1 MWSTLS
7 LARPLG
13 WPLIAVLSLSLTQ
26 ASQAPRPMSFSA
38 TLTSIKVSARPGQV
52 ITRQFQL
59 TLDGDQ
65 ARSRFKAKVEDW
77 WRSEDGQQSFYGAP
91 GTLRRS
97 CARWTSL
104 NPVESNVEPGGTLV
118 VRITVTVPRELV
130 PGGYWCALTVDEVP
144 DPLASSAGVG
154 VRFAASVSTGI
165 FLYVDPVERDAS
177 ILDLKIDSTRIA
189 VKVRNQGNAPLG
201 IEGRLQFFVPGSSIP
216 AATIDLPRT
225 TVLTEPFVDGE
236 LSGLL
241 PSATALPS
249 GRYVV
254 RAILD
259 IGADHDI
266 GAEREITLT
275 RASSSNA
282 PVR

>member
-1 MWSTLS
+1 MLSTFS
-7 LARPLG
+7 LVRPLVCS
-13 WPLIAVLSLSLTQ
+13 LIAALAVTQ

-38 TLTSIKVSARPGQV
+38 TLTSIKVNARPGQV

-59 TLDGDQ
+59 TLDADQ
-65 ARSRFKAKVEDW
+65 PKSRFKARVEDW

-104 NPVESNVEPGGTLV
+104 NPVESTVEPGGTLV
-118 VRITVTVPRELV
+118 VRITVSVPRELV

-144 DPLASSAGVG
+144 DPLAPAAGVG
-154 VRFAASVSTGI
+154 IRFAASVSTGI
-165 FLYVDPVERDAS
+165 FLYVDPVERNAS
-177 ILDLKIDSTRIA
+177 ILDLLIDSDRIA

-201 IEGRLQFFVPGSSIP
+201 IDGRLQFFVRGSSTP
-216 AATIDLPRT
+216 VATIDLPRT

-236 LSGLL
+236 LSSLL
-241 PSATALPS
+241 PSPAALPS

-266 GAEREITLT
+266 GAEREVTLT
-275 RASSSNA
+275 RATSPNA

>member
-1 MWSTLS
+1 MLS
-7 LARPLG
+7 ALSVVRPLG
-13 WPLIAVLSLSLTQ
+13 WVLVAALSMTP

-59 TLDGDQ
+59 TLDRDQ
-65 ARSRFKAKVEDW
+65 SPSRFKARVEDW
-77 WRSEDGQQSFYGAP
+77 WRSENGQQSFYAAP

-104 NPVESNVEPGGTLV
+104 NPVESSVEPGGTLV
-118 VRITVTVPRELV
+118 VRITVSVPRELV

-144 DPLASSAGVG
+144 DPLASAAGVG

-165 FLYVDPVERDAS
+165 FLYVDPVEREAS
-177 ILDLKIDSTRIA
+177 ILDLKLDTDHVA

-201 IEGRLQFFVPGSSIP
+201 IEGRLQFFVRGASTPV
-216 AATIDLPRT
+216 ATIDLPRT
-225 TVLTEPFVDGE
+225 TVLTEPFVDAE
-236 LSGLL
+236 LIGLL
-241 PSATALPS
+241 PSPAALPS

-275 RASSSNA
+275 RADPANA
-282 PVR
+282 PIR

>member
-1 MWSTLS
+1 MLSTLS
-7 LARPLG
+7 VMRPLG
-13 WPLIAVLSLSLTQ
+13 WLLIAALSVTP

-59 TLDGDQ
+59 TLDRDQ
-65 ARSRFKAKVEDW
+65 ATSRFKARVEDW
-77 WRSEDGQQSFYGAP
+77 WRSEDGQQSFYAAP
-91 GTLRRS
+91 GTLRHS
-97 CARWTSL
+97 CARWTAL
-104 NPVESNVEPGGTLV
+104 NPVESTVEPGGTLV
-118 VRITVTVPRELV
+118 VRITVSVPRELV

-144 DPLASSAGVG
+144 DPLASAAGVG
-154 VRFAASVSTGI
+154 VRFAASVSTGV

-177 ILDLKIDSTRIA
+177 ILDLKIDSDRVA

-201 IEGRLQFFVPGSSIP
+201 IEGRLQFFVRGSSTP
-216 AATIDLPRT
+216 TATVDLPRT

-236 LSGLL
+236 LTSLL

-266 GAEREITLT
+266 GAEREVTVI
-275 RASSSNA
+275 RASNSNA